1 MAYDTTEAVAKFLS
15 GFQMKI
21 TNRERDTVA
30 PDYYVKYSL
39 TLSKGGKDFSTTF
52 VSDPRASGEPTVT
65 QVFSALAD
73 DALTLRKY
81 STDEFVD
88 KLYAQGVKPSAALR
102 AYDSCKE
109 TNLWMQDELY
119 LSGWEIEEISKILT
133 KYEDEVN
140 TLVEKAASERAARY
154 AYDHPKLPEGFVT
167 ITQLQGDLDLGDLRD
182 EVEDFDFDGDLTVA
196 FSETAD
202 YKVDSNYHALLSWL
216 PDHTEWL
223 EQAEFDGLLEGCKG
237 DIYKMVQMAQY
248 ECFKSDLYDHRE
260 DICRYGTLSQLADAG
275 IYAIEESVADDIL
288 DGLSYDGDYVQ
299 TDEAKDTIT
308 CAIHAA
314 FEEKYGEDF
323 AECATDFVQDNDD
336 IAGRVTPC
344 AMSVETVRAVNEKGF
359 DAVFAEQWK
368 AELSECDIDPEAVSV
383 DSEAHDM
390 ENGRDGLD
398 GNAPEK
404 DAPEKDDR
412 DAQPPVDTDNR

>member
-52 VSDPRASGEPTVT
+52 VSDGEPTVT

-119 LSGWEIEEISKILT
+119 LSGWEIEEISKTLT

-140 TLVEKAASERAARY
+140 TLVEKAASERAVRY
-154 AYDHPKLPEGFVT
+154 AYDHPKLPKGFVT
-167 ITQLQGDLDLGDLRD
+167 IEQLQGDLDLGDLRD
-182 EVEDFDFDGDLTVA
+182 EVEDFDSTVTSPKRSAKLPSIRSMTTTMPFSRGFPTTRSGWKKPSSTA
-196 FSETAD
+196 FSKAARAISTRWFGWRSTCTSSPTSMTIARISAVTAR
-202 YKVDSNYHALLSWL
+202 STS
-216 PDHTEWL
+216 
-223 EQAEFDGLLEGCKG
+223 
-237 DIYKMVQMAQY
+237 
-248 ECFKSDLYDHRE
+248 
-260 DICRYGTLSQLADAG
+260 
-275 IYAIEESVADDIL
+275 
-288 DGLSYDGDYVQ
+288 
-299 TDEAKDTIT
+299 
-308 CAIHAA
+308 
-314 FEEKYGEDF
+314 
-323 AECATDFVQDNDD
+323 
-336 IAGRVTPC
+336 
-344 AMSVETVRAVNEKGF
+344 
-359 DAVFAEQWK
+359 
-368 AELSECDIDPEAVSV
+368 
-383 DSEAHDM
+383 
-390 ENGRDGLD
+390 
-398 GNAPEK
+398 
-404 DAPEKDDR
+404 
-412 DAQPPVDTDNR
+412 

>member
-52 VSDPRASGEPTVT
+52 VSDGEPTVT

-119 LSGWEIEEISKILT
+119 LSGWEIEEISKTLT

-154 AYDHPKLPEGFVT
+154 AYDHPKLPKGFVT
-167 ITQLQGDLDLGDLRD
+167 IEQLQGDLDLGDLRD
-182 EVEDFDFDGDLTVA
+182 EVEDFDFDGDITEA
-196 FSETAD
+196 FRETAD
-202 YKVDSNYHALLSWL
+202 YKVDDNYHALLTWL
-216 PDHTEWL
+216 PDHTE
-223 EQAEFDGLLEGCKG
+223 
-237 DIYKMVQMAQY
+237 
-248 ECFKSDLYDHRE
+248 
-260 DICRYGTLSQLADAG
+260 
-275 IYAIEESVADDIL
+275 
-288 DGLSYDGDYVQ
+288 
-299 TDEAKDTIT
+299 
-308 CAIHAA
+308 
-314 FEEKYGEDF
+314 
-323 AECATDFVQDNDD
+323 
-336 IAGRVTPC
+336 
-344 AMSVETVRAVNEKGF
+344 
-359 DAVFAEQWK
+359 
-368 AELSECDIDPEAVSV
+368 
-383 DSEAHDM
+383 
-390 ENGRDGLD
+390 
-398 GNAPEK
+398 
-404 DAPEKDDR
+404 
-412 DAQPPVDTDNR
+412 

>member
-52 VSDPRASGEPTVT
+52 VSDPGASGEPTVT

-119 LSGWEIEEISKILT
+119 LSGWEIEEISKTLT

-154 AYDHPKLPEGFVT
+154 AYDHPKLPKGFVT
-167 ITQLQGDLDLGDLRD
+167 ILIS
-182 EVEDFDFDGDLTVA
+182 TVTSPKRSAKLPSIRSMTTTMPFSRGFPTTRSGWKKPSSTA
-196 FSETAD
+196 FSKA
-202 YKVDSNYHALLSWL
+202 A
-216 PDHTEWL
+216 
-223 EQAEFDGLLEGCKG
+223 
-237 DIYKMVQMAQY
+237 
-248 ECFKSDLYDHRE
+248 R
-260 DICRYGTLSQLADAG
+260 
-275 IYAIEESVADDIL
+275 AISTRWFRWR
-288 DGLSYDGDYVQ
+288 S
-299 TDEAKDTIT
+299 T
-308 CAIHAA
+308 CASSP
-314 FEEKYGEDF
+314 
-323 AECATDFVQDNDD
+323 TSTT
-336 IAGRVTPC
+336 IAMISAVT
-344 AMSVETVRAVNEKGF
+344 
-359 DAVFAEQWK
+359 
-368 AELSECDIDPEAVSV
+368 
-383 DSEAHDM
+383 
-390 ENGRDGLD
+390 
-398 GNAPEK
+398 APS
-404 DAPEKDDR
+404 
-412 DAQPPVDTDNR
+412 TS

>member
-154 AYDHPKLPEGFVT
+154 AYDHPKLPKGFVT
-167 ITQLQGDLDLGDLRD
+167 IEQLQGDLDLGDLRD
-182 EVEDFDFDGDLTVA
+182 EVEDFDFDGDITEA
-196 FSETAD
+196 F
-202 YKVDSNYHALLSWL
+202 
-216 PDHTEWL
+216 
-223 EQAEFDGLLEGCKG
+223 
-237 DIYKMVQMAQY
+237 
-248 ECFKSDLYDHRE
+248 
-260 DICRYGTLSQLADAG
+260 
-275 IYAIEESVADDIL
+275 
-288 DGLSYDGDYVQ
+288 
-299 TDEAKDTIT
+299 
-308 CAIHAA
+308 
-314 FEEKYGEDF
+314 GEDF
-323 AECATDFVQDNDD
+323 ADCADNFIQDNDD
-336 IAGRVTPC
+336 IAGRVNPC
-344 AMSVETVRAVNEKGF
+344 AMSVETVRAVNEKGY